1 MYTVLIVYVWF
12 HTVFKEI
19 NYLRIHVYCLS
30 MLMAHSDLCAL
41 SVVNMGQ
48 IKLTMDKFLMVI
60 YLSLGKYNV
69 LLFPNPCIK
78 E

>member
-1 MYTVLIVYVWF
+1 
-12 HTVFKEI
+12 
-19 NYLRIHVYCLS
+19 

-48 IKLTMDKFLMVI
+48 VKLTMDKFLMVI
-60 YLSLGKYNV
+60 YLSLGKNNV